1 MTGRKSLRQIAAEE
15 RPLIT
20 PVAHDA
26 LSARLIAR
34 AGFKAIAIGGSSM
47 LAARYGLPD
56 LGLAALGEMVD
67 GAREIVAATDLPCI
81 IDADDGYGD
90 VKSVARTMELYQ
102 RLGVAGMI
110 LEDQARDAKQPGD
123 AKARGL
129 VPEALVEQKIAAAGA
144 ARSDPDLL
152 IIART
157 DSYGMEGLDGA
168 LRRGERYLKAGAD
181 GIFIPAIAKPE
192 EIERAGAAF
201 RGTYQMIVMSEGGRT
216 PWLSPDELHAMGYSQ
231 VAYPS
236 YVVLR
241 TALAIESALADLR
254 TLAQNRQPTAA
265 WPDYERAR
273 ALFQEAVRQRQWEE
287 FEQRHGRA

>member
-1 MTGRKSLRQIAAEE
+1 MSSVKSLRQLAAEE

-26 LSARLIAR
+26 LSARLIAN

-90 VKSVARTMELYQ
+90 VKSVARTMDLYQ
-102 RLGVAGMI
+102 RLGVAGVI
-110 LEDQARDAKQPGD
+110 LEDQARDAKKPGD
-123 AKARGL
+123 SKASGLVAPEVLSEKLAIAKAER
-129 VPEALVEQKIAAAGA
+129 
-144 ARSDPDLL
+144 RNPDLL

-157 DSYGMEGLDGA
+157 DSYGLEGLDCA

-181 GIFIPAIAKPE
+181 GIFIPAVVRPE
-192 EIERAGAAF
+192 EVERAGNAF
-201 RGTYQMIVMSEGGRT
+201 RGVYQMIVMSEGGKT
-216 PWLSPDELHAMGYSQ
+216 PWLSPAELHGMGYSQ

-236 YVVLR
+236 FLVLR
-241 TALAIESALADLR
+241 TVHAIARGLSELR
-254 TLAQNRQPTAA
+254 AIAEGKPSKV
-265 WPDYERAR
+265 WSDIDEAR
-273 ALFQEAVRQRQWEE
+273 AVFQRTVRQREWEAIE
-287 FEQRHGRA
+287 RRHGRP

>member
-1 MTGRKSLRQIAAEE
+1 MDPVKSLRRLAAEE

-26 LSARLIAR
+26 LSARLIAD

-47 LAARYGLPD
+47 LAARYALPD

-90 VKSVARTMELYQ
+90 MKSVARTMDLYQ
-102 RLGVAGMI
+102 RLGVAGVI
-110 LEDQARDAKQPGD
+110 LEDQARDAKKPGD
-123 AKARGL
+123 SKASGLVAPDVVSEKLAIAKAER
-129 VPEALVEQKIAAAGA
+129 
-144 ARSDPDLL
+144 RNPDLL

-157 DSYGMEGLDGA
+157 DSYGLEGLDGA

-181 GIFIPAIAKPE
+181 GIFIPAVARPE
-192 EIERAGAAF
+192 EVERAGNAF
-201 RGTYQMIVMSEGGRT
+201 RGAYQMIVMSEGGKT
-216 PWLSPDELHAMGYSQ
+216 PWLSPSELHGMGYSQ

-236 YVVLR
+236 FVVLR
-241 TALAIESALADLR
+241 MVLAIARGLAELR
-254 TLAQNRQPTAA
+254 AIAEGKAGQA
-265 WPDYERAR
+265 WCDVDEAR
-273 ALFQEAVRQRQWEE
+273 ALLQGAVRQLEWQAIET
-287 FEQRHGRA
+287 GRRRP

>member
-1 MTGRKSLRQIAAEE
+1 MAGRKSLRQIAATEQ
-15 RPLIT
+15 PLLT

-26 LSARLIAR
+26 LTARLIAR

-56 LGLAALGEMVD
+56 LGLAALGEMID

-90 VKSVARTMELYQ
+90 VKSVARTMEQYQ
-102 RLGVAGMI
+102 RLGVAAII

-123 AKARGL
+123 SKARGL
-129 VPEALVEQKIAAAGA
+129 VPEALVEQKIAAAKA
-144 ARSDPDLL
+144 SRTDPDLL

-157 DSYGMEGLDGA
+157 DSYGVEGLDGA
-168 LRRGERYLKAGAD
+168 LRRGEHYLKAGAD
-181 GIFIPAIAKPE
+181 GIFIPAITKPE
-192 EIERAGAAF
+192 EIERAGVAF
-201 RGTYQMIVMSEGGRT
+201 RGTYQMIVMSEGGKT
-216 PWLSPDELHAMGYSQ
+216 PWLSPAELRDMGYSQ

-241 TALAIESALADLR
+241 TALAIERALADLR
-254 TLAQNRQPTAA
+254 AITHGGQPPAA
-265 WPDYERAR
+265 WPDYNRAR
-273 ALFQEAVRQRQWEE
+273 AIFQDAVRQKDWEE
-287 FEQRHGRA
+287 FEKRHARI

>member
-1 MTGRKSLRQIAAEE
+1 
-15 RPLIT
+15 
-20 PVAHDA
+20 
-26 LSARLIAR
+26 
-34 AGFKAIAIGGSSM
+34 M

-157 DSYGMEGLDGA
+157 SPGKSMPDTISNPTSVCFRISAHSSLV
-168 LRRGERYLKAGAD
+168 RGPDLLSTSVGTM
-181 GIFIPAIAKPE
+181 IFP
-192 EIERAGAAF
+192 
-201 RGTYQMIVMSEGGRT
+201 MS
-216 PWLSPDELHAMGYSQ
+216 
-231 VAYPS
+231 
-236 YVVLR
+236 
-241 TALAIESALADLR
+241 
-254 TLAQNRQPTAA
+254 
-265 WPDYERAR
+265 
-273 ALFQEAVRQRQWEE
+273 
-287 FEQRHGRA
+287 